1 MKKITILI
9 AAIALVCFTVPAMAV
24 DWNFYGSARMKTFY
38 ISDNYQDDTAAY
50 TNSGNDKDAETQ
62 WDLQGNSRLGADV
75 KADHIR
81 GRFEFGINESTVTA
95 RRIYGTWDFGAGKFK
110 VGKDYTPIS
119 QFISGQAFDEDLGLL
134 GVGTVYGGRHGQ
146 LAVSFGGFEIAL
158 IEPATSNLDG
168 TTAQGSTSASGDL
181 DQVIP
186 KIEAKYGMSFD
197 AFNFSVQG
205 GYNYYKIQ
213 DVASATNPGD
223 TNDIDVNSW
232 TIGADAGFNFGPGYV
247 KGAVSYGQNIGTA
260 EWSLPGNRNQGGY
273 AAWDGDDSTKDVDT
287 IMASLV
293 AGMKVSDMLSFEGGF
308 GWRQDKPDN
317 NYPDGDNKSQPW
329 AAYVQAVIALAPGVY
344 VIPEVGYYDEDKTFA
359 DTDATKEFYL
369 GAKWQIDF

>member
-38 ISDNYQDDTAAY
+38 ISDNYQDDTANY
-50 TNSGNDKDAETQ
+50 TNAGKSKDAETQ
-62 WDLQGNSRLGADV
+62 WDLQGNSRLGANV
-75 KADHIR
+75 KAEHLK
-81 GRFEFGINESTVTA
+81 GQFEFGINESSVSS
-95 RRIYGTWDFGAGKFK
+95 RRIYGVWNFGAGEFK

-134 GVGTVYGGRHGQ
+134 GIGTVYGGRHGQ
-146 LAVSFGGFEIAL
+146 LAVKFGGFEIAL

-197 AFNFSVQG
+197 AFNFGVQG

-232 TIGADAGFNFGPGYV
+232 TIGADAGFNFGPAYV
-247 KGAVSYGQNIGTA
+247 KGSVSYGQNIGTA
-260 EWSLPGNRNQGGY
+260 EWSLPGNHNQGGF

-287 IMASLV
+287 FMAALV
-293 AGMKVSDMLSFEGGF
+293 AGMKVSDMLTFEGGF
-308 GWRQDKPDN
+308 GYRIDKPDN
-317 NYPDGDNKSQPW
+317 NYPGGDDDSKPW
-329 AAYVQAVIALAPGVY
+329 AAYVQAVVALAPGVY
-344 VIPEVGYYDEDKTFA
+344 VIPEVGYFQGDQTYA
-359 DTDATKEFYL
+359 GQDTTERFYA